1 MFPNN
6 LDTKKCHSTKFF
18 KTEFNPTTVNSTVLF
33 FKVIEIIQTHYSTD
47 YRFKKKT
54 LTDLQLPWLMYYF
67 LHWSLIFLMF
77 SLFWCLSVSSL
88 PWYEISTYHWI
99 TYDFSL
105 LEYLNVVN
113 ITDGITTTCNVCSK
127 IYAKHTQLQKSEI

>member
-47 YRFKKKT
+47 YRFKKKNF
-54 LTDLQLPWLMYYF
+54 D
-67 LHWSLIFLMF
+67 
-77 SLFWCLSVSSL
+77 
-88 PWYEISTYHWI
+88 
-99 TYDFSL
+99 
-105 LEYLNVVN
+105 
-113 ITDGITTTCNVCSK
+113 
-127 IYAKHTQLQKSEI
+127 